1 MLSKSALAK
10 VEALFIIDVI
20 IVAIAVGS
28 YLYLQNQGMLPV
40 AASKPA
46 EFTVTNLTINPLEA
60 GVGEPILIS
69 ANVTNVGEEEGSYSA
84 NLTIN
89 NALKENQTILL
100 SGGNSSIVEFTDIEN
115 IEGTYFVEI
124 GSLNGTFTITNV
136 PPPSTLKLSYLI
148 HTPNEAWVNETI
160 TISVN
165 VTNIGTE
172 AISYSLPFRVND
184 VVRGVK
190 AIQLSAGET
199 QTVNC
204 TVTESSEGTYSTNV
218 GGLHGSFT
226 IVPTGYHTLKVLRSG
241 RGSTPMTFTLDGVSY
256 PTPYSEL
263 LPVGTHTVVVQ
274 FQSETSTA
282 LFEFVRWNDGDTSTV
297 KEINLQS
304 YTILVATYRV
314 ISGFASCP
322 SLSVWNG
329 TNYVYRAEISA
340 GTGYLPYFKY
350 FGENGTRVFGY
361 SDPWDYIKLDSS
373 QIQPRNG
380 YYDMILTEMWDEIS
394 YIDSARLLVIDH
406 LPDVDVYS
414 TYTSK
419 EYILDEKGTIY
430 TISKNPLTPI
440 SAVYG
445 GKDVLAQIR
454 ELDGVYVVRPLD
466 WEYGIWSTL
475 ELDLGDLSGAKEIKL
490 IVNGMVVWPPSEVTT
505 EWQAKFVTQPGV
517 PPFPEQYMEVKAAN
531 GSWVRVP
538 DNRQFPLIRSSPDTF
553 VVNLTGLFPTN
564 DYSLRLHTFF
574 DWRFDYIGVDTT
586 PQQDVIIREIN
597 LAYAEFRQL
606 FETYST
612 STGNFTRY
620 GDVTEL
626 LLEADDK
633 FVIGRRGNEVHL
645 LFPANIRP
653 VAEGMERDYFLVVT
667 CWFKLPGLPYLP
679 YTVDPLPFHAM
690 SSYPYPDTESYPY
703 DEDHLS
709 YLLEYNT
716 RTIPVP
722 RTQLTTGDMLG
733 RTIGTELELAAILAI
748 LIWIKERTWRSR
760 LPRIKI
766 AQDNSYPFMKE
777 TQACGPRK

>member
-1 MLSKSALAK
+1 MMSKSAITKL
-10 VEALFIIDVI
+10 EALFIIDVI
-20 IVAIAVGS
+20 ILAIAGGV
-28 YLYLQNQGMLPV
+28 YLYLQNIGEFAVFL
-40 AASKPA
+40 STPA
-46 EFTVTNLTINPLEA
+46 EFTVTDLTIQPFEA
-60 GVGEPILIS
+60 GLGEPILIS
-69 ANVTNVGEEEGSYSA
+69 ANVTNVGDEEGSYSA

-89 NALKENQTILL
+89 DVLKENRIILL
-100 SGGNSSIVEFTDIEN
+100 SGGNSSIVEFIDIEN
-115 IEGTYFVEI
+115 AEGTYFVEI

-136 PPPSTLKLSYLI
+136 PPPSTLKFSFLSP
-148 HTPNEAWVNETI
+148 TPKEAWVNETI

-165 VTNIGTE
+165 VTNTGNETV
-172 AISYSLPFRVND
+172 SYSIPFRVND

-204 TVTESSEGTYSTNV
+204 TVTESTEGTYSTNV
-218 GGLHGSFT
+218 GGLSGRYM

-241 RGSTPMTFTLDGVSY
+241 KGSKPLNFTLDGVTCSI
-256 PTPYSEL
+256 PYSEL
-263 LPVGTHTVVVQ
+263 LPVGIHTVVAK
-274 FQSETSTA
+274 FQSETETA
-282 LFEFVRWNDGDTSTV
+282 LFEFEHWNDGDTSTI

-304 YTILVATYRV
+304 YTILVAAYRLV
-314 ISGFASCP
+314 SGFASCP

-329 TNYVYRAEISA
+329 TNYVYRAEVSA

-350 FGENGTRVFGY
+350 FGEKGTRVFGY
-361 SDPWDYIKLDSS
+361 SDPWDYIKLDNS

-380 YYDMILTEMWDEIS
+380 YYDMILPEKWDEIF
-394 YIDSARLLVIDH
+394 YIDSARLLVVGH
-406 LPDVDVYS
+406 LSDVDVYS

-445 GKDVLAQIR
+445 GEDVLAQISK
-454 ELDGVYVVRPLD
+454 LDEVYATIPSD
-466 WEYGIWSTL
+466 WEYGQWSTL
-475 ELDLGDLSGAKEIKL
+475 ELDLGDLSGTEEIKL
-490 IVNGMVVWPPSEVTT
+490 IVNGIVVWPRSEVTT

-517 PPFPEQYMEVKAAN
+517 RPFPEQYMEVKDEN
-531 GSWVRVP
+531 GNWVRVP

-564 DYSLRLHTFF
+564 DYSLRLHTWF

-586 PQQDVIIREIN
+586 PQQDIRIREID
-597 LAYAEFRQL
+597 LAYAEFRQV

-612 STGNFTRY
+612 SAGNFTRY

-633 FVIGRRGNEVHL
+633 FVIGRRGDEVHL
-645 LFPANIRP
+645 LFPTNIRP
-653 VAEGMERDYFLVVT
+653 VPRGMERDYFLVVT

-709 YLLEYNT
+709 YLREYNT

-722 RTQLTTGDMLG
+722 RTQSTAGDMLG
-733 RTIGTELELAAILAI
+733 RTIGTELALAAILVI
-748 LIWIKERTWRSR
+748 LIWIKERAWRNR

-766 AQDNSYPFMKE
+766 V
-777 TQACGPRK
+777 